1 MAAWIGKCVVVKGNV
16 ICSED
21 LTIDGQVEG
30 TIELDNHSLTIGAG
44 ATVKADLIAKTIT
57 ISGAVLGNV
66 RSSNKVDLRATGSVE
81 GNVIAP
87 RFAMADGAVLRG
99 RVDVSGNR
107 TPATR

>member
-1 MAAWIGKCVVVKGNV
+1 MAAWIGKFVVVKGDV

-44 ATVKADLIAKTIT
+44 ATVKADLVAKTIT

-87 RFAMADGAVLRG
+87 RFTMADGAVLQG

>member
-1 MAAWIGKCVVVKGNV
+1 MPTFDQRTAVKKARFY
-16 ICSED
+16 
-21 LTIDGQVEG
+21 
-30 TIELDNHSLTIGAG
+30 HAAG